1 MRTLRLINFQVKI
14 HQFDDVFWTNGD
26 TRTAVTAELIV
37 DVNHKSLS
45 PGLVRDVRLE
55 SVGNFPRIKPR
66 LKVGDAGPLN
76 WVEGKLKPVHNLLVK
91 RLQPGD

>member
-1 MRTLRLINFQVKI
+1 VKI

-45 PGLVRDVRLE
+45 LGLVRDVRLE
-55 SVGNFPRIKPR
+55 SVGNFPPY
-66 LKVGDAGPLN
+66 
-76 WVEGKLKPVHNLLVK
+76 
-91 RLQPGD
+91 